1 MAKEPKEVMVH
12 DDYAHEPVPDSA
24 KRGLLSMSMVMLGFT
39 FFAASMWTGGTLG
52 MGFRVWPDL
61 ILVILFGNLILG
73 VYGGFL
79 GYAAAKTN
87 LSTHVLARFA
97 FGMNGS
103 KLPSFM
109 LAFTQIGW
117 FGVGVA
123 MFAYPINKF
132 TGIGLWPLVIIGGI
146 FMTATVVIGFKAIEW
161 ISKIAVPAI
170 ILLGVMSMVKA
181 IGTMGGIQPLLDSMP
196 KESMTVSVGVA
207 LAVGSFISGAT
218 LTPDFVRF
226 SKTKQIGVSAT
237 VIGFTFGNSLMFV
250 FGAIGAIAT
259 GMSDTAEVLAA
270 QGLLGA
276 GIALL
281 ALNIWTTNDNALYA
295 AGLGLANITGLQRK
309 HLTIA
314 AGAIGTIFAL
324 FLYNNFVGW
333 LSFLSVS
340 LPPIGGII
348 ISDFY
353 LRHKKNYPKAIN
365 ANFMSINWASIIAW
379 GLAIGVS
386 VISPET
392 GILSIAPL
400 NSILAAIVFYYV
412 ADLVIHRDKV
422 SLTALADQTNA

>member
-1 MAKEPKEVMVH
+1 MQEPQVTTH
-12 DDYAHEPVPDSA
+12 DDYALEPVPESA
-24 KRGLLSMSMVMLGFT
+24 RRGLISMSTVMLGFT

-52 MGFRVWPDL
+52 KGFRLWPDL

-73 VYGGFL
+73 VYGAFL

-87 LSTHVLARFA
+87 LSTHILARYA
-97 FGMNGS
+97 FGRVGS

-132 TGIGLWPLVIIGGI
+132 IGIPIIPLIIIGG
-146 FMTATVVIGFKAIEW
+146 FLMTATVVIGFKAIEW
-161 ISKIAVPAI
+161 ISIIAVPAI
-170 ILLGVMSMVKA
+170 LLLGFMSVGKA
-181 IGTMGGIQPLLDSMP
+181 IGDSGGMSALLQVEP
-196 KESMTVSVGVA
+196 TQALTVAVGVA

-226 SKTKQIGVSAT
+226 AKTKSIGVTAT
-237 VIGFTFGNSLMFV
+237 IIGFTFGNSLMFV

-259 GMSDTAEVLAA
+259 GQADIAEVLAI
-270 QGLLGA
+270 QGLLGG

-295 AGLGLANITGLQRK
+295 SGLGLANITGLKRK
-309 HLTIA
+309 HLTLA
-314 AGAIGTIFAL
+314 AGIIGTVFSV

-333 LSFLSVS
+333 LTFLSVS

-348 ISDFY
+348 IGDFY
-353 LRHKKNYPKAIN
+353 LRSKGEYASPKEHQ
-365 ANFMSINWASIIAW
+365 FKEVNWAAMIAW
-379 GLAIGVS
+379 AVAIIVS
-386 VISPET
+386 KISPET

-400 NSILAAIVFYYV
+400 NSIITAA
-412 ADLVIHRDKV
+412 VIHV
-422 SLTALADQTNA
+422 IADGVIYGKKSQGVKKQA